1 MKKMNE
7 KNTGFTLIELMIVV
21 AIVGILAGI
30 AYPSYQDS
38 GRKSR
43 RADAEGALLGFANAM
58 ERYFTENNTYLG
70 AAGTPANPADT
81 GAPQPSIFAKKSPI
95 DGGKTF
101 YNLTINAPP
110 PPPPT
115 PTPAPTPTTYT
126 LYAIPTGHQA
136 NDKCGTLTL
145 TETGK
150 KGILHQAT
158 GVTVKDCW

>member
-1 MKKMNE
+1 MKNSTI
-7 KNTGFTLIELMIVV
+7 KNGFTLIELMIVV

-38 GRKSR
+38 VRKSR
-43 RADAEGALLGFANAM
+43 RADAKGALMGFANAM
-58 ERYFTENNTYLG
+58 ERYYTENNTYLG
-70 AAGTPANPADT
+70 AAGTTATPANT
-81 GAPQPSIFAKKSPI
+81 GAPRIFATKSPI

-101 YNLTINAPP
+101 YNLTINA

-150 KGILHQAT
+150 KGILNQAT
-158 GVTVKDCW
+158 GVTVNDCW